1 MEAFNNVIATIE
13 GFIAN
18 NILIY
23 VLVGLG
29 VYFTIRTRAVQA
41 RLFGHMWKV
50 IAGSRSYKGPGLSS
64 FQAFT
69 IGLASRVG
77 TGNIA
82 GVAIAVT
89 IGGPGAL
96 FWMWFVAFIGMAT
109 SFMES
114 TLAQIFKV
122 RWKDKIFRGGP
133 AYYMERGL
141 GQRWLGIAFAVML
154 VFSYGLVFP
163 MVQSNTIAHTFKEL
177 HGVNVGITAVVL
189 VVLTTIILF
198 RGLRAVAKVT
208 EAMVPFMAVIYLVVA
223 LAVIVI
229 NVTDLPRVLGD
240 IFAGA
245 FGLKPALAG
254 TGGSIIATL
263 LNGVKRGLFSNEA
276 GQGSVP
282 NGAAT
287 ADVPHPVQQGL
298 VQAFG
303 VFVDTI
309 LVCSATGFMILLA
322 SPEVYTP
329 GREGGPESTAL
340 VQAALQEQFGS
351 WTVWFMTLV
360 VFLFAY
366 SSTLGYSA
374 FSEVNIDFLGWGDR
388 GVFGLKVAMCIAVGL
403 GALAEITLAWTLADL
418 ALALMTVFNMIA
430 CAFLGKWAYAALRDY
445 ERQRKAG
452 IATPVFQA
460 EEANL
465 PGKLE
470 GGVWDSANVHS

>member
-154 VFSYGLVFP
+154 VFS
-163 MVQSNTIAHTFKEL
+163 
-177 HGVNVGITAVVL
+177 
-189 VVLTTIILF
+189 
-198 RGLRAVAKVT
+198 
-208 EAMVPFMAVIYLVVA
+208 
-223 LAVIVI
+223 
-229 NVTDLPRVLGD
+229 
-240 IFAGA
+240 
-245 FGLKPALAG
+245 
-254 TGGSIIATL
+254 
-263 LNGVKRGLFSNEA
+263 
-276 GQGSVP
+276 
-282 NGAAT
+282 
-287 ADVPHPVQQGL
+287 
-298 VQAFG
+298 
-303 VFVDTI
+303 
-309 LVCSATGFMILLA
+309 
-322 SPEVYTP
+322 
-329 GREGGPESTAL
+329 
-340 VQAALQEQFGS
+340 
-351 WTVWFMTLV
+351 
-360 VFLFAY
+360 
-366 SSTLGYSA
+366 
-374 FSEVNIDFLGWGDR
+374 
-388 GVFGLKVAMCIAVGL
+388 
-403 GALAEITLAWTLADL
+403 
-418 ALALMTVFNMIA
+418 
-430 CAFLGKWAYAALRDY
+430 
-445 ERQRKAG
+445 
-452 IATPVFQA
+452 
-460 EEANL
+460 
-465 PGKLE
+465 
-470 GGVWDSANVHS
+470 